1 MTRPTTTRLTARRRA
16 RVRVELG
23 PRVAG
28 AMRRATIAVEG
39 RTHCLDV
46 AEQDLDGDLLT
57 VGVLDDRHPAV
68 LIELPRAGVG
78 GEWLVVLPRSRVLV
92 GDTRF
97 RARVRFIPWIVGVV
111 LSVALG
117 AALAIWR
124 NT

>member
-1 MTRPTTTRLTARRRA
+1 VTAPTTTRPAARRRA
-16 RVRVELG
+16 HVRVALG

-28 AMRRATIAVEG
+28 SMRRATIAAEG

-46 AEQDLDGDLLT
+46 AEQELDGDLLT
-57 VGVLDDRHPAV
+57 VGVLDDRHPDV
-68 LIELPRAGVG
+68 LIQLPRAGFG

-92 GDTRF
+92 GDARVSA
-97 RARVRFIPWIVGVV
+97 RARFLPWIVGIV
-111 LSVALG
+111 LVVAL